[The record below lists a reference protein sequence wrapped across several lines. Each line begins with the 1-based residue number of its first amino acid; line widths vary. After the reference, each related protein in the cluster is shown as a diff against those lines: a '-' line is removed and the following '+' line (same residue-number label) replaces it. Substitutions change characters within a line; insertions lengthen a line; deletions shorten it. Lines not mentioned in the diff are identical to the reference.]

1 MSGRVVQLG
10 ADLHQKVQALL
21 PWYVGE
27 GLDAEERARVEAH
40 IAECPRC
47 QAELDWEREVH
58 ALYAQ
63 STPTASGDVDLG
75 FALLRERIAAD
86 ASPPRGS
93 GLLARLKA
101 RWSETP
107 VWTRWTLAGQ
117 CLAVAVLSS
126 VVLIAL
132 APDPGFRAL
141 GGSAIG
147 TGAGAAG
154 GGNLIVRFRP
164 EATEQEMRRVLRNS
178 EARLVYGPT
187 TTDAYLL
194 AVPAGLESEAVKRL
208 RSERAVLLVESLNG
222 RAVP

>member
-1 MSGRVVQLG
+1 MTGRVVQLG

-27 GLDAEERARVEAH
+27 GLDAEERASVEAH

-47 QAELDWEREVH
+47 QAELAWEREVH

-63 STPTASGDVDLG
+63 STPAASGDADQG
-75 FALLRERIAAD
+75 FALLRERISAGA
-86 ASPPRGS
+86 PPPQSS

-101 RWSETP
+101 RWREMP
-107 VWTRWTLAGQ
+107 VWTRWTLVGQ

-141 GGSAIG
+141 GGSSA
-147 TGAGAAG
+147 GAGAVG

-164 EATEQEMRRVLRNS
+164 EATEQEMRRVLRDS

-208 RSERAVLLVESLNG
+208 RSERAVLLVETLNG
-222 RAVP
+222 RAAP